1 MQTTGAKPATDEDPG
16 CWWVV
21 RLPPPARQ
29 HPPGRG
35 GGWLGVGPGD
45 GCWPHSRHGPC
56 GCITPTAATPG
67 EQLVSTYPTIKIV
80 WNPVPADFL
89 IGPDDL
95 TRAHVSGQPRLVL
108 QEQPRPSTATFG
120 SRRRPLA
127 GISSCCTTAPRWRA
141 LLLGLHHGAV
151 RTASA
156 VLNASD
162 RCSDRACSACRR
174 RSGGPSR
181 RPGWVAGRERARL
194 GAQAPLAP
202 RPSYRSSWVRR
213 AMSELRALPGPG
225 MAPSVPS

>member
-108 QEQPRPSTATFG
+108 QEQPRPSPATF
-120 SRRRPLA
+120 RVPA
-127 GISSCCTTAPRWRA
+127 TAPGRYLVLLYDGTEGGGHYSWDYITVRSGPRPPSSTRPTAAATEPARRAGGLNGPVLVGLAAALVA
-141 LLLGLHHGAV
+141 LLGASV
-151 RTASA
+151 LVLARRHRTHSG
-156 VLNASD
+156 
-162 RCSDRACSACRR
+162 RRTGRAG
-174 RSGGPSR
+174 SGG
-181 RPGWVAGRERARL
+181 
-194 GAQAPLAP
+194 Q
-202 RPSYRSSWVRR
+202 
-213 AMSELRALPGPG
+213 
-225 MAPSVPS
+225 

>member
-1 MQTTGAKPATDEDPG
+1 MQTTGAKPATDEEPG

-141 LLLGLHHGAV
+141 LLLGLHHG
-151 RTASA
+151 
-156 VLNASD
+156 
-162 RCSDRACSACRR
+162 
-174 RSGGPSR
+174 RSG
-181 RPGWVAGRERARL
+181 
-194 GAQAPLAP
+194 P
-202 RPSYRSSWVRR
+202 RPPSSTRPTVAATEPVRR
-213 AMSELRALPGPG
+213 AGGVLVGLAAALVGLLGASVLVLARRHRSHRGRRTGRAGSG
-225 MAPSVPS
+225 GQ